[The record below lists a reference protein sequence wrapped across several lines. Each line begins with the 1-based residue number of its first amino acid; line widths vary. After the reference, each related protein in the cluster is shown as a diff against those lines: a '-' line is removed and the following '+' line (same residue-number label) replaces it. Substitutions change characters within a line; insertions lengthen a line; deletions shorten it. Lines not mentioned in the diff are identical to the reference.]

1 MPKEE
6 QRTQK
11 GKAKTG
17 VIFPQALSLAN
28 IPSDYPDFIG
38 RIKDQIATQRLKSI
52 LNANTEMIVL
62 YWHIGNAI
70 LKKQTIA
77 GWGAKVID
85 RMSYD
90 IKVSFPEMSG
100 FSPRNLKYMRKFAEA
115 WPDLEIV
122 QRTVAQIPWRS
133 NITLL
138 DKLNDADIRL
148 WYAQK
153 VLELGMGKD
162 MLVFQIESSL
172 HKREGSAVSNFGQT
186 MPPLKSDLTQQ
197 AFKDPYIFDFLGT
210 DAPRREK
217 ELEQSLV
224 DHIQNFL
231 LELGQGFAFVGRQV
245 HIEFESAD
253 YYIDLLFYHLKL
265 RCYVVIELKAGDF
278 KPEYISKLNFYQNIV
293 NDILKHPTDSPTL
306 GLLLVKEKNR
316 LLVEY
321 SLMNNLNPTGV
332 ANWENSIVKNLPDN
346 LKCSLPTVEEIE
358 SELSK
363 ESTAPKA

>member
-1 MPKEE
+1 MSKEE
-6 QRTQK
+6 QRPQK

-17 VIFPQALSLAN
+17 VIFPQALPLAN

-38 RIKDQIATQRLKSI
+38 RIKDKIATQRLKSI

-138 DKLNDADIRL
+138 DKLNEEDI
-148 WYAQK
+148 
-153 VLELGMGKD
+153 
-162 MLVFQIESSL
+162 I
-172 HKREGSAVSNFGQT
+172 
-186 MPPLKSDLTQQ
+186 
-197 AFKDPYIFDFLGT
+197 
-210 DAPRREK
+210 
-217 ELEQSLV
+217 
-224 DHIQNFL
+224 
-231 LELGQGFAFVGRQV
+231 
-245 HIEFESAD
+245 
-253 YYIDLLFYHLKL
+253 
-265 RCYVVIELKAGDF
+265 
-278 KPEYISKLNFYQNIV
+278 
-293 NDILKHPTDSPTL
+293 
-306 GLLLVKEKNR
+306 
-316 LLVEY
+316 
-321 SLMNNLNPTGV
+321 
-332 ANWENSIVKNLPDN
+332 
-346 LKCSLPTVEEIE
+346 
-358 SELSK
+358 
-363 ESTAPKA
+363 